1 MFSTALVAVLLASS
15 PVALGKIFTTAPVAS
30 TNWQAGQQFS
40 VTWQD
45 DGSAPNLQAFGLA
58 DVGLYAGSQSQQTLL
73 QDIGNVDVS
82 TTNSVQFTPSAS
94 VGPNGA
100 SYFIRFTS
108 VNLKDPNAP
117 TFPAQ
122 AFSAIFTLS
131 GMTGQFNASVQAQ
144 IAGSAAPASAPAAS
158 TPAASS
164 PAASSPAAS
173 GSSSAAKTTSASG
186 SSSAA
191 NTTSAS
197 HSAASTSASSTP
209 KNAASGAA
217 RTAATGILSVAGAA
231 ALLSSILL

>member
-30 TNWQAGQQFS
+30 TNWQAGQSVS

-58 DVGLYAGSQSQQTLL
+58 NIGLYAGSQIQQTLL

-82 TTNSVQFTPSAS
+82 TTNSIQFTPSAS

-108 VNLKDPNAP
+108 ANLKDPNTP
-117 TFPAQ
+117 TFPAE

-131 GMTGQFNASVQAQ
+131 GMSGQFNATVQAQ
-144 IAGSAAPASAPAAS
+144 IAGSAAAASAPAAS

-164 PAASSPAAS
+164 PAASTPAAS
-173 GSSSAAKTTSASG
+173 GSSAAKTS
-186 SSSAA
+186 
-191 NTTSAS
+191 SAS
-197 HSAASTSASSTP
+197 HSAASTTASSTP

-231 ALLSSILL
+231 ALLSSLLL